1 MTITP
6 AKAKKI
12 AVLIPTFVLAI
23 LLIQENY
30 SWIFGIFIGTAIAL
44 SSCEL
49 IQKAISNSFARKTNW
64 RAKAFLIGYFFRF
77 IFFAAL
83 LYVAILYFKV
93 NVIAVTVS
101 FTAVQ
106 LLYPFYLVQSL
117 EKHSQHV

>member
-1 MTITP
+1 MTQ

-12 AVLIPTFVLAI
+12 AVLIPTFILAI

-30 SWIFGIFIGTAIAL
+30 NWIFGIFIGTAIAL

-49 IQKAISNSFARKTNW
+49 IQKAVSNSFVRKANW
-64 RAKAFLIGYFFRF
+64 RGKAFLIGYFFRF
-77 IFFAAL
+77 LFFAGL
-83 LYVAILYFKV
+83 IYVAILYFKV
-93 NVIAVTVS
+93 SVVAVTVS

-117 EKHSQHV
+117 EKQNQHV

>member
-1 MTITP
+1 MITQ

-12 AVLIPTFVLAI
+12 AILIPTFLLAI

-30 SWIFGIFIGTAIAL
+30 NWIFGIFIGTAIAL

-49 IQKAISNSFARKTNW
+49 IQKAVTNNFARKANW
-64 RAKAFLIGYFFRF
+64 RAKAFLVGYFFRF
-77 IFFAAL
+77 LFFAGL

-101 FTAVQ
+101 FTTVQ
-106 LLYPFYLVQSL
+106 LLYPFYLIQSL
-117 EKHSQHV
+117 DKRNQHV